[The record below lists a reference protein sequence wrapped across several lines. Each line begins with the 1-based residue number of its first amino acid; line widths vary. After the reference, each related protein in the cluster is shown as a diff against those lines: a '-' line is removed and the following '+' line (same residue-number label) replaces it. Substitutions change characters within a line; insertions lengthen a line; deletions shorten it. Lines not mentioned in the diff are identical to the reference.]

1 MKLIDLKCPY
11 CGADLKVDS
20 TLKEVV
26 CEYCDSR
33 FAVDDEVQHVQYDNS
48 EQAGY
53 EFEKG
58 RQRAKTERRED
69 RRAARR
75 GETADT
81 ADTAETGTK
90 KRRSHL
96 LLWILGW
103 IFLWPLPVTILVHR
117 SKLPRLLKVLII
129 AAVWIIYAYGGFSL
143 KDVVNTGAI
152 LFL

>member
-20 TLKEVV
+20 ELKEVV
-26 CEYCDSR
+26 CEYCDSKL
-33 FAVDDEVQHVQYDNS
+33 AVDDEVQHVQYDNS

-58 RQRAKTERRED
+58 RQRAKTESRED

-75 GETADT
+75 GETD
-81 ADTAETGTK
+81 DTAETGTTK
-90 KRRSHL
+90 KRKGHL

-117 SKLPRLLKVLII
+117 SKLPRLVKGLII
-129 AAVWIIYAYGGFSL
+129 AAVWIIYAYGGVSV
-143 KDVVNTGAI
+143 KDTLNVGAM